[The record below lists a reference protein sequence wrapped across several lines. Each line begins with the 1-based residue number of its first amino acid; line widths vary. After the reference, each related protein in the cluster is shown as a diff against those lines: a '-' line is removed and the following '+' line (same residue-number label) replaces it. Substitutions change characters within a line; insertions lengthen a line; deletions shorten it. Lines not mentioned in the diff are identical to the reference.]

1 MFKAIGDKYLFDMEE
16 FKEDVTINIVFDEQ
30 KEQAEEFITYIKDKG
45 VDIKGSDV
53 FTHDL
58 GDEDIIMCVGE
69 NSGLLRIYYKA
80 EICGGAYEKF
90 IPYDSLIFEEEEEK
104 YPKMLPIPELKE
116 GFIIEGDDDTLGIF
130 LGGLIRYRFGCS
142 KPEEK
147 EAKAIYRIKNGTEAG
162 VIGLLNYDN
171 KEEFLELIWENKKP
185 EQSLDNV
192 EVGSQLKIRLKNGE
206 GTKTFV
212 VGQLEGDKILLDG
225 ANCYMFDED
234 NFEILGEVD

>member
-1 MFKAIGDKYLFDMEE
+1 MFKTIGDKYLFDMEE
-16 FKEDVTINIVFDEQ
+16 FKEDVSINIVFDEQ
-30 KEQAEEFITYIKDKG
+30 KEQAEEFITYIKNKG
-45 VDIKGSDV
+45 VDIKGGDL
-53 FTHDL
+53 FTHNL
-58 GDEDIIMCVGE
+58 GDEGIAMSIGE
-69 NSGLLRIYYKA
+69 DTRLLRIYYKE
-80 EICGGAYEKF
+80 EICGRAYEKF
-90 IPYDSLIFEEEEEK
+90 IPYNSLIFEEEKVK
-104 YPKMLPIPELKE
+104 YPKLPPIPELKE
-116 GFIIEGDDDTLGIF
+116 GFIIEGDDNSLGIF
-130 LGGLIRYRFGCS
+130 LGGLIRHRFGCS

-147 EAKAIYRIKNGTEAG
+147 EIKAIYRIKNGTEAG

-192 EVGSQLKIRLKNGE
+192 EVGSQIKIRLKNGE

-212 VGQLEGDKILLDG
+212 VGQLEGVKILLDG